1 MDESFI
7 DFADADKKY
16 TLFDDEILDRYK
28 NLTVIRS
35 ISKSYGVPGLRLGV
49 LASGNDALIAAVRRE
64 MQIWNINSFAEYFL
78 QIFNLYAKS
87 YARACERV
95 AAERRRF
102 TAALETIGV
111 KVYPSQANFL
121 MIDLNE
127 VDSHKFCVK
136 MLNKH
141 NILIKDLS
149 SKNYFIGKNFIRV
162 AIRDEKDNDIFL
174 AAMKEVLS

>member
-1 MDESFI
+1 M
-7 DFADADKKY
+7 
-16 TLFDDEILDRYK
+16 
-28 NLTVIRS
+28 
-35 ISKSYGVPGLRLGV
+35 PGLRLGV

-102 TAALETIGV
+102 TAALETLGV

-174 AAMKEVLS
+174 AAMKDVLS